1 VVKTSVELPAGVAL
15 RLEAIDPITVQSV
28 TGFVADP
35 GPPAGWSVATSTD
48 DAVVWQR
55 DP

>member
-1 VVKTSVELPAGVAL
+1 
-15 RLEAIDPITVQSV
+15 V

-35 GPPAGWSVATSTD
+35 GPPAGWSVATTTD